1 MTLKAVIWDM
11 DGVIVD
17 SELQWQRCEGEFFR
31 KHVPT
36 WSEQDHHKIVG
47 LGVEDLYHFLARE
60 YSITAGKEQFLKECH
75 EIAALVYH
83 ERCSLTP
90 GFRETLSGIQAR
102 GLRLGLASSSPRVW
116 IQAVLS
122 RFGLVETFA
131 ALACADDVPSG
142 KTKPEP
148 DIYLEALR
156 RVGVSPGE
164 ALAIEDSALG
174 LRAAK
179 RAGLACAAFRNG
191 SNDAQDFSAADFELR
206 SLPELLARLPAAP
219 R

>member
-1 MTLKAVIWDM
+1 MKAVIFDM

-36 WSEQDHHKIVG
+36 WCEADHHKIVG

-60 YSITAGKEQFLKECH
+60 YSISAGKEQFLKECH
-75 EIAALVYH
+75 DIAALVYN

-90 GFRETLSGIQAR
+90 GFTETLAEIKRR
-102 GLRLGLASSSPRVW
+102 GLLLGLASSSPRLW
-116 IQAVLS
+116 ILAVLR
-122 RFGLVETFA
+122 RFGLEDTFKA
-131 ALACADDVPSG
+131 MACADDVPSG

-156 RVGVSPGE
+156 RVGVSAGE
-164 ALAIEDSALG
+164 AIAIEDSALG

-179 RAGLACAAFRNG
+179 RAGMACAAFRNG
-191 SNDAQDFSAADFELR
+191 SNDAQDFSAADFEIR
-206 SLPELLARLPAAP
+206 SLAEILPRLPALSA
-219 R
+219 